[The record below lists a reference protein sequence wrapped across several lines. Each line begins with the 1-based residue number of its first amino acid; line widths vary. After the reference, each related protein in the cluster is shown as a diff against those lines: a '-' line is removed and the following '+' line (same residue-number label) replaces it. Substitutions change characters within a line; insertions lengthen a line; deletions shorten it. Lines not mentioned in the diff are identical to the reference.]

1 MAETELTPTI
11 PAAGAAGDSARAA
24 PPSEAA
30 LARAASPR
38 VPTEPKA
45 VSLQERRRLKRPIA
59 LGASDQIVTYLLTVG
74 ATLEVPPSY
83 GTATRDQWIANFI
96 HLPGNDLLAGAIST
110 VAAKIVATGWYV
122 EGPIQLATLARMML
136 LFWSRGEAGQ
146 GWDSFLFPL
155 AEGYLTRDFGGS
167 LELLRSSAT
176 DHDGPAMG
184 YAHLDESKCRLTS
197 DEDYPLIYRHTERGD
212 IKVHYSQCARIVDM
226 PSGQQRYK
234 GLGFCSTSRA
244 LTTAQVLM
252 DVVTYKRE
260 RLSDLPPAGLL
271 LLDNL
276 SQTQWDDLV
285 TKYDARQRNE
295 GNRVWRDVM
304 IALGVDPAYPTRADF
319 VEFAKLPEHF
329 DEKAATEIAV
339 YSFALAFREDPR
351 EFWPVSAGP
360 LGTATEAEI
369 QARKARGKGEGII
382 YTAIERQLN
391 RPEALPPGVTFH
403 FDFQDDEEDKL
414 RAEIND
420 RKTLW
425 IRRLWEASPNRFGGF
440 NAGGFAQEG
449 EEMEELEEGE
459 EGKEGEEGGEGF
471 LPAQPMQ
478 PMPPNEG
485 IISTEQAQ
493 QLLVREGVLPADVV
507 GLTVDTDR
515 FYDSRCFGPRVRVY
529 QDGTVRKLLGGLLG
543 V

>member
-1 MAETELTPTI
+1 MAETELEPVI
-11 PAAGAAGDSARAA
+11 GVDSDRTVAV
-24 PPSEAA
+24 
-30 LARAASPR
+30 R
-38 VPTEPKA
+38 VPTTPPAEPKA
-45 VSLQERRRLKRPIA
+45 SSFQERRKA
-59 LGASDQIVTYLLTVG
+59 LTVSVSSASGQIITYLLTVG
-74 ATLEVPPSY
+74 ATLETPPSY
-83 GTATRDQWIANFI
+83 GTSTRDQWIANFI

-122 EGPIQLATLARMML
+122 EGPLQLAALARMML
-136 LFWSRGEAGQ
+136 MFWSKGEAGR
-146 GWDSFLFPL
+146 GWDPFLFPL

-167 LELLRSSAT
+167 LELLRSSPR
-176 DHDGPAMG
+176 DREGPAMG
-184 YAHLDESKCRLTS
+184 YAHLDESKCRLTG
-197 DEDYPLIYRHTERGD
+197 DEDYPLIYRHNERGN
-212 IKVHYSQCARIVDM
+212 IKIHYSQCARIVDM

-285 TKYDARQRNE
+285 TSYDARQRNE

-304 IALGVDPAYPTRADF
+304 VALGVDPAYPTRAEF
-319 VEFAKLPEHF
+319 VKFAELPEHF

-425 IRRLWEASPNRFGGF
+425 IRRLWEASPSRLSGGGGFGAGF
-440 NAGGFAQEG
+440 NAGGFEEEG
-449 EEMEELEEGE
+449 EDEDEDEELEENEDE
-459 EGKEGEEGGEGF
+459 EENEMF
-471 LPAQPMQ
+471 ISAQPVQ
-478 PMPPNEG
+478 PRMLNEG

-493 QLLVREGVLPADVV
+493 QLLVREGVLPADIV

-515 FYDSRCFGPRVRVY
+515 FYDSRSSMNGPRVRVY
-529 QDGTVRKLLGGLLG
+529 QDGTVRQLPGGFLG